1 MRGFG
6 YIICGTITL
15 KKQKNPK
22 LGARASARLA
32 TTNTLHPSFP
42 SSMAIVLPIPG

>member
-15 KKQKNPK
+15 KNKNPK
-22 LGARASARLA
+22 WGARASARLA